1 VSTQVAEPT
10 RSIESVPPRSEYK
23 PVRSPGQIASVVV
36 GLIFAAWIL
45 ALLADNKNIDYGMIV
60 SNISNQMVLEGLLK
74 TFELTVVSMLIGI
87 LLGVVIAVAKMSG
100 NRVLTTLAEFY
111 IWFFRGVPL
120 LVQIMIWGNFALL
133 FPRLGL
139 GVPFTDIM
147 LFSVPT
153 NSAITVFVASILALS
168 LHEAAYMAEVV
179 RGGIQGVDGGQEEA
193 AKAIGMTKSQI
204 LRRIVLPQALRI
216 IIPPTGNQLI
226 SLLKAS
232 AMVSVIAGGELMTV
246 ANDIGSVSYK
256 TLEMLTVATFWYL
269 VIVSVMTILQRYLER
284 RAAKGSRR

>member
-1 VSTQVAEPT
+1 MQVAEPP
-10 RSIESVPPRSEYK
+10 RNIESVPPRSEYK

-45 ALLADNKNIDYGMIV
+45 ALLADNKNIDYGMIA
-60 SNISNQMVLEGLLK
+60 SNISNEMVLEGLLK

-87 LLGVVIAVAKMSG
+87 LLGVVIAVARMSG
-100 NRVLTTLAEFY
+100 NRVLTALAEFY

-139 GVPFTDIM
+139 GVPFTDMM

-153 NSAITVFVASILALS
+153 NSAITVFVASVLALS

-179 RGGIQGVDGGQEEA
+179 RGGIQSVDGGQEEA
-193 AKAIGMTKSQI
+193 AKAIGMTRGRI

-269 VIVSVMTILQRYLER
+269 AIVSVMTVLQRHLER
-284 RAAKGSRR
+284 RLAKGSRR

>member
-1 VSTQVAEPT
+1 MSTQVLEPA
-10 RSIESVPPRSEYK
+10 RAQPVPPRSEYK
-23 PVRSPGQIASVVV
+23 PVRSPGQVASVVI
-36 GLIFAAWIL
+36 GLVFAAWIL
-45 ALLADNKNIDYGMIV
+45 ALLADNKHIDYGLIV
-60 SNISNQMVLEGLLK
+60 SNISNEMVLEGLLN
-74 TFELTVVSMLIGI
+74 TFRLTLVSMVIGI
-87 LLGVVIAVAKMSG
+87 VLGAGVAIAKMSG

-153 NSAITVFVASILALS
+153 NSALTVFVASILALS
-168 LHEAAYMAEVV
+168 LHEGAYMAEVV
-179 RGGIQGVDGGQEEA
+179 RGGIQGVDSGQEEA
-193 AKAIGMTKSQI
+193 AKAIGMTRRQI
-204 LRRIVLPQALRI
+204 LRRIVLPQALRT

-246 ANDIGSVSYK
+246 ANDIGSISYK

-269 VIVSVMTILQRYLER
+269 VIVSVMTVLQRYLER
-284 RAAKGSRR
+284 RLAKGSRR